1 MIFNKCTEE
10 TETKPEVLQ
19 YLLHR
24 YQYTPSSTSEL
35 KSIDNIKDNIGDANN
50 FNGNASNNNEEE
62 KPKVYHGSDHNP
74 ELDRGVAI
82 AFGTIGGMICV
93 LLFAI
98 FAFYLHGKC
107 C

>member
-1 MIFNKCTEE
+1 M
-10 TETKPEVLQ
+10 
-19 YLLHR
+19 HR

-35 KSIDNIKDNIGDANN
+35 KSIDNIKDSFGDADNI
-50 FNGNASNNNEEE
+50 NGGTSSTIDEEE